1 MNSTIKTLIVGTLL
15 FTVVGCGSVSQ
26 NLPSV
31 TIGGGVNNDG
41 KLLDLRCNKEGLGLT
56 VPLMALEI
64 PTPKLTS
71 NKEE

>member
-26 NLPSV
+26 NLPSL

-41 KLLDLRCNKEGLGLT
+41 KLLSLRCNKEGLGLT

-71 NKEE
+71 TKEE